1 EKRSGAE
8 QKGFAEPGVAF
19 VHRTDRPSACAYRLL
34 ASASTYSRPV
44 LGASSTLGRG
54 AEACKGQPGESCR
67 ILRAALRLERVAQ
80 EEEDVGGPLGQATH
94 EVREPVRAKRRR
106 AKDALA
112 TRDEVQLQL
121 GPDAVEH
128 LQLHPLRPRVDR
140 QRTL

>member
-54 AEACKGQPGESCR
+54 TRACKGAGERSCR
-67 ILRAALRLERVAQ
+67 ILRATLRLECVPQ
-80 EEEDVGGPLGQATH
+80 EEEEVRRALGEPSHQ
-94 EVREPVRAKRRR
+94 VREPVGPVRRR
-106 AKDALA
+106 AEDALPA
-112 TRDEVQLQL
+112 RDESELEL
-121 GPDAVEH
+121 RSHAVE
-128 LQLHPLRPRVDR
+128 
-140 QRTL
+140 